1 MKQAQAYQKLRSL
14 AKQSLDS
21 IRQNIIVK
29 ERNYYVAFDRFKI
42 VKTADGFSVYR
53 YGTFEH
59 EFVNSQNATSFCIL
73 EKHGRQDY
81 SQNLLHLDKKL
92 QHKMFDFEV
101 AKHTISKS
109 KDKDRITT
117 AAIRAQESILE
128 SKNLKEQINHIVNLA
143 KYFQEKEL
151 TNETN

>member
-1 MKQAQAYQKLRSL
+1 MKQAQAYKKLQHL
-14 AKQSLDS
+14 AKQSLAS
-21 IRQNIIVK
+21 IKQNIIVK
-29 ERNYYVAFDRFKI
+29 ERDHYLAFDRFKI
-42 VKTADGFSVYR
+42 VKSDDGFSVYR
-53 YGTFEH
+53 HDTFEH

-73 EKHGRQDY
+73 EKHGKQDH
-81 SQNLLHLDKKL
+81 SQHLLHLDKKL
-92 QHKMFDFEV
+92 QHKLFDLEV
-101 AKHTISKS
+101 AKHTITKS

-151 TNETN
+151 DK